1 VVNAGRHSLVFSLG
15 LCDVHETVHDAHV
28 HGQVRGMAAAI
39 LKSIARWME
48 GQLDEAGPCQA
59 LVQQVLTQLVQEANP
74 GGSRYAGAQGPTI
87 HENEAWD
94 SIMPTHQ
101 SLMATEVTGQCGL
114 NCLAD
119 CAADLVIT
127 SCKACKLLG
136 CIWLLQASEQMW

>member
-1 VVNAGRHSLVFSLG
+1 MLPPHDLPLYCLG
-15 LCDVHETVHDAHV
+15 LWDVHRTALDAHG

-39 LKSIARWME
+39 VKSIARWME